1 MAFLEIVQAIFK
13 PISDVI
19 DHLTVSGDQKAAL
32 QQAALNA
39 QVQAAQSAASYEQ
52 ALLDSQTKL
61 IAAEA
66 TGNSWLQRNW
76 RPISALFLLG
86 LVGAYWFGFSSPHL
100 TQQTVDDCFSL
111 VKICLGGYV
120 AGRSIEKVAP
130 HTVEVA
136 KALRQ
141 PSGQS

>member
-13 PISDVI
+13 PLSDVI

-39 QVQAAQSAASYEQ
+39 QVQAASQAANYEQ
-52 ALLDSQTKL
+52 SLLDSQTKL

-66 TGNSWLQRNW
+66 TGSSWLQRNW

-130 HTVEVA
+130 HVVEAA

-141 PSGQS
+141 PPGQS

>member
-1 MAFLEIVQAIFK
+1 MPFLDAIQAIFK

-19 DHLTVSGDQKAAL
+19 DHLTVSGDAKAAL

-39 QVQAAQSAASYEQ
+39 QVQAAAQAANYEQ
-52 ALLDSQTKL
+52 ALLDNQTKL

-86 LVGAYWFGFSSPHL
+86 LVGAYWFGFTGTHL
-100 TQQTVDDCFSL
+100 TQTTVDDCFSL
-111 VKICLGGYV
+111 VKLCLGGYV

-130 HTVEVA
+130 HAVEVA

-141 PSGQS
+141 TPGQS

>member
-1 MAFLEIVQAIFK
+1 MPFLEAISAIFK

-19 DHLTVSGDQKAAL
+19 EHLTVSGDQKAAL
-32 QQAALNA
+32 QNAALNA
-39 QVQAAQSAASYEQ
+39 QVQAATQAAQYEQ
-52 ALLDSQTKL
+52 SLLDSQTKL

-66 TGNSWLQRNW
+66 TGSSWLQRNW

-100 TQQTVDDCFSL
+100 SQATVDDCFSL

-120 AGRSIEKVAP
+120 AGRTVEKVAP
-130 HTVEVA
+130 HAVEAA
-136 KALRQ
+136 KAVFQ
-141 PSGQS
+141 KPPQT

>member
-1 MAFLEIVQAIFK
+1 MPFLDAIQAIFK

-39 QVQAAQSAASYEQ
+39 QVQAATQAASYEQ
-52 ALLDSQTKL
+52 SLLDNQTKL

-100 TQQTVDDCFSL
+100 TQSTVDDCFSL
-111 VKICLGGYV
+111 VKLCLGGYI
-120 AGRSIEKVAP
+120 AGRSVEKVVP
-130 HTVEVA
+130 HVAEAA
-136 KALRQ
+136 KAIFQ
-141 PSGQS
+141 KPPQT